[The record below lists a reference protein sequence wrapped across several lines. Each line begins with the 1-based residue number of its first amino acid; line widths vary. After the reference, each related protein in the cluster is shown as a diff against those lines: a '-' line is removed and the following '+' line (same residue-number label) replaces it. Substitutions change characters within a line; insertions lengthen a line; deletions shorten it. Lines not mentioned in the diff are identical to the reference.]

1 MGRDK
6 ALLPWPAGAASGGSF
21 LSAALDSIL
30 PSTELVVVVAGR
42 NFAALAPTVYARSAS
57 LIENP
62 HPEDGQF
69 SSLRL
74 GLREVLNRGRDVALV
89 TLVDRPPAALATIA
103 RLREEFINIDEGG
116 IWALAPDY
124 NGQHGHPI
132 VLGREMIEALLRAP
146 ATSNARE
153 VLHANATHIR
163 YLAVNDPYVVM
174 NINTPE
180 EYQRLS
186 QPVEK

>member
-6 ALLPWPAGAASGGSF
+6 ALLPWPAGAASGGTF
-21 LSAALDSIL
+21 LSAALDNIL
-30 PSTELVVVVAGR
+30 PSTELVIVVAGS
-42 NFAALAPTVYARSAS
+42 NLASLAATVYARSAS

-62 HPEDGQF
+62 RPEDGQF

-89 TLVDRPPAALATIA
+89 TLVDRPPASAATVA
-103 RLREEFINIDEGG
+103 KLREEFINTAERG
-116 IWALAPDY
+116 IWAVAPEY

-146 ATSNARE
+146 ASSNARE
-153 VLHANATHIR
+153 VMHANAAHIH
-163 YLAVNDPYVVM
+163 YLAVDDPHVVM

-180 EYQRLS
+180 DYQRLS